1 MGVTVVTGLPGN
13 GKTLYT
19 LWMVEKRR
27 KEEHRP
33 VFYSGIKDLSLEW
46 EAIDPY
52 EWHRAPAN
60 AIVVI
65 DEAQRSHDDVQD
77 QKRGRG
83 KLFGVRPRGEEP
95 DWVTQ
100 LEVHRHG
107 GIDLVLLTQHPM
119 FLSAHVRKLADRH
132 LHLVRRFGL
141 QSSTVHEWVEVRE
154 DCHKRRAD
162 SSKSAFRFPR
172 EAFRWYKSA
181 EAHTMKVRVPWRI
194 WGMGLTVLALIGLIS
209 FVVHRLAAQVRGP
222 GVQPAGQVAPQP
234 GGGFPGGASGG
245 QGLRVAGQ
253 PLSRGEWV
261 AQWEPRVSGLAYTAP
276 VYDEATKPVAV
287 PYPAACVVIRGGCGC
302 WSQQGTR
309 LDVPDGLCRR
319 IVSGG
324 FFVAWDAEGRRVER
338 RPAVSSA
345 QSVAVPALQQ
355 PQGPALVV
363 INGGGAPAAVSVGG
377 VGAGGVR

>member
-1 MGVTVVTGLPGN
+1 MSCTVVTGLPGN

-33 VFYSGIKDLSLEW
+33 VFYSGIKELALEW

-52 EWHRAPAN
+52 EWHKAPAN

-65 DEAQRSHDDVQD
+65 DEAQRSHDDAVD
-77 QKRGRG
+77 QKKGRG

-132 LHLVRRFGL
+132 LHLVRRWGF
-141 QSSTVHEWVEVRE
+141 QSSTVHEWGEVRE

-162 SSKSAFRFPR
+162 SSKHTFSFPR
-172 EAFRWYKSA
+172 EVYRWYKSA

-194 WGMGLTVLALIGLIS
+194 WGMGIVILALIGLIW
-209 FVVHRLAAQVRGP
+209 FVVHRLAAQVGGP
-222 GVQPAGQVAPQP
+222 AQSSSQVAAQP
-234 GGGFPGGASGG
+234 GGAFPGGPAGG

-253 PLSRGEWV
+253 SLSRGEWL
-261 AQWEPRVSGLAYTAP
+261 AQWEPRVPGLGYTAP
-276 VYDEATKPVAV
+276 VYDDVTKPVDA
-287 PYPAACVVIRGGCGC
+287 PYPAACVVIRGGCQC
-302 WSQQGTR
+302 WTQQATR
-309 LDVPDGLCRR
+309 LQVPDALCRT
-319 IVSGG
+319 IVAGG
-324 FFVAWDAEGRRVER
+324 FFVGWDTEGRRVER
-338 RPAVSSA
+338 RPVAVASSA
-345 QSVAVPALQQ
+345 SVPSPQRPEAPSVLYFHAGGLGTAAAVA
-355 PQGPALVV
+355 
-363 INGGGAPAAVSVGG
+363 APAAV
-377 VGAGGVR
+377 GAR